1 RRSNDG
7 QVFCGATLISKK
19 WAISAA
25 HCEIKPGNE
34 LIIGASDLNSQKEV
48 FKKRTVLRAFPHEN
62 YDSDTMENDIVLL
75 ELNNEVTFNDFI
87 APACIVDKS
96 KHLVQGTTA
105 VVSGWG
111 TLESGGDQPEILQKA
126 EVNIVSRDTCNSKY
140 SSGITKVMLCAAAP
154 GKDSCQGDS
163 GGPLVVEG
171 DKCGNDQ
178 YFLAG
183 VVSFGSGCAHPDY
196 PGVYADVAAL
206 RDWIDDKLASK
217 GNVKPSTAEHTCGGP
232 TPTDKPSPPPTDKPS
247 PPPGKIRRSFY
258 IGYIEKLVFRIFYSS

>member
-1 RRSNDG
+1 
-7 QVFCGATLISKK
+7 
-19 WAISAA
+19 
-25 HCEIKPGNE
+25 
-34 LIIGASDLNSQKEV
+34 
-48 FKKRTVLRAFPHEN
+48 
-62 YDSDTMENDIVLL
+62 MENDIVLL

-247 PPPGKIRRSFY
+247 PPPVGAADYFNDKGVCGTNGDTHFMENIQ
-258 IGYIEKLVFRIFYSS
+258 RIVGGVPSKRGELPWQLGLRYGDGQNLIVVPHLSVNNG